1 MPLAEDGVGGV
12 GDDEAASSLDEPEPP
27 EAVPALRPEH
37 SAHSVLSGTL
47 PPEDSPE
54 DTPDEVDS
62 LGPSGP
68 SAPSAPPNTLS
79 REHLLVERT
88 ATNTRNMRI

>member
-12 GDDEAASSLDEPEPP
+12 GDDEAASSLDEPP

-68 SAPSAPPNTLS
+68 SAPPNTLS

-88 ATNTRNMRI
+88 ATNTWLTVNT